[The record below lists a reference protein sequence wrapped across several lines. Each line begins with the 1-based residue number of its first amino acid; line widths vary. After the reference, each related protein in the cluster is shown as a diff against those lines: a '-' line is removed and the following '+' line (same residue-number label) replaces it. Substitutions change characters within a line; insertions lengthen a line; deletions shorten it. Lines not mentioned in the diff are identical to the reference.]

1 MGLSAREVSLNILY
15 DILIN
20 EAFSNISIKKY
31 LDEENLIHMEENLV
45 REIVYGVLEND
56 IYIEYIISKASK
68 IKLKKI
74 HPKILIILKMGIY
87 QLIFMDRIPESAAV
101 NESVN
106 LAKKHGHKGT
116 ISFVNGILRN
126 IIRNKEEFIKIE
138 KKNKADYIS
147 IKYSHPKWMVERWIK
162 EFGEDFTEDLC
173 KKNNESPELNI
184 RVNTLKTNKEKLKN
198 SLNNYGFKVR
208 DSIYA
213 FDSLIVENPT
223 KITEVLE
230 FKQGHF
236 FIQDES
242 STLVG
247 QIMNP
252 NQGSTIIDI
261 CSAPGGKSTHLGQIM
276 NNKGKILSMDIY
288 QHKLRL
294 VEENAERLGINII
307 QTAISD
313 GTKMEESLINVG
325 DYVLVDAP
333 CSGLGLIRRK
343 PEIKRNR
350 KEEDIKEL
358 VDIQYKILSNAKEYL
373 KVGGILIYSTCTIE
387 KDENS
392 NIINKFLEENKNF
405 RLVSIENRLHNKEN
419 IETLKDGYIQLFSH
433 IHNTDGFYIAKLTK
447 ER

>member
-1 MGLSAREVSLNILY
+1 MGLSAREMSLNILY

-20 EAFSNISIKKY
+20 DAFSNISIKKH
-31 LDEENLIHMEENLV
+31 LEEENLIHMEENLV
-45 REIVYGVLEND
+45 REIVYGVLENN

-74 HPKILIILKMGIY
+74 HPKILIILKIGVY
-87 QLIFMDRIPESAAV
+87 QLVFMDKIPQSAAV

-116 ISFVNGILRN
+116 IGFVNGILRN
-126 IIRNKEEFIKIE
+126 ISRNKEAFTKID
-138 KKNKADYIS
+138 KTNKADYIS
-147 IKYSHPKWMVERWIK
+147 IKYSHPKWLVERWIK
-162 EFGEDFTEDLC
+162 EFGEDFTEKLC

-184 RVNTLKTNKEKLKN
+184 RINTLKTNKETLKEN
-198 SLNNYGFKVR
+198 LNNYGFKVK

-213 FDSLIVENPT
+213 KDSLIVQNPT
-223 KITEVLE
+223 RITEVSE
-230 FKQGHF
+230 FKLGHF

-247 QIMNP
+247 QVMDP
-252 NQGSTIIDI
+252 SPGSTIIDV
-261 CSAPGGKSTHLGQIM
+261 CSAPGGKATHLGQIM
-276 NNKGKILSMDIY
+276 NNEGKILSMDIY
-288 QHKLRL
+288 EHKLKL
-294 VEENAERLGINII
+294 VEENANRLGINII
-307 QTAISD
+307 QTFISD
-313 GTKMEESLINVG
+313 GTKSQESLINMA
-325 DYVLVDAP
+325 DYILIDAP

-358 VDIQYKILSNAKEYL
+358 VDIQYKILNNAKEYL
-373 KVGGILIYSTCTIE
+373 KVGGFLVYSTCTIE
-387 KDENS
+387 KDEN
-392 NIINKFLEENKNF
+392 INMINRFLEENKNF
-405 RLVSIENRLHNKEN
+405 SLVDIENKFHNKEN

-433 IHNTDGFYIAKLTK
+433 IHNTDGFYIAKLIK

>member
-358 VDIQYKILSNAKEYL
+358 VNIQYKILSNAKEYL

-392 NIINKFLEENKNF
+392 NIINRFLEENKNF

>member
-147 IKYSHPKWMVERWIK
+147 IKYSHPKWMVERWMK

-358 VDIQYKILSNAKEYL
+358 VNIQYKILSNAKEYL

-392 NIINKFLEENKNF
+392 NIINRFLEENKNF